1 MNTQYFIYAIE
12 VEKTGSITQAA
23 NNLFMSQ
30 PTLSKAIKDMEES
43 IGFSVFKRS
52 AKGMIPTQRGLEF
65 LDHAKKIAAQVK
77 KMEQS
82 LQAHDVSHQL
92 FSVAVPRVSYIAK
105 AVSEYVRTFDN
116 CIDMEIDI
124 LEDNSIRIIDQ
135 VADGHFVLGI
145 IRYHVEDED
154 YFYKSLMEK
163 ELQHEAIWQ
172 SDYMVLMRADH
183 PLAEREVLE
192 PADFLPYIEIAF
204 GDSEVPYIRV
214 SEAQTSSGGLLNTK
228 RILVNDR
235 AMQFDLMRTNP
246 LAYMWTSPIPSE
258 VLQAN
263 GLIQRK
269 CKAAGQFKDIL
280 ITRAGYRFSK
290 LDRAFIDTLFLQRN
304 AVAYGE

>member
-1 MNTQYFIYAIE
+1 MNTQYFVYAIE

-23 NNLFMSQ
+23 SNLYMSQ

-65 LDHAKKIAAQVK
+65 LDHAKKIASQVK

-82 LQAHDVSHQL
+82 LQSYDASHQL
-92 FSVAVPRVSYIAK
+92 FSIAIPRVSYIAG
-105 AVSEYVRTFDN
+105 AVSEYVRCFDN
-116 CIDMEIDI
+116 HIDMEIDI
-124 LEDNSIRIIDQ
+124 LEDSSVRIIDQ

-145 IRYHVEDED
+145 IRCHMEDED
-154 YFYKSLMEK
+154 YFLKSLAEK

-172 SDYMVLMRADH
+172 SDYMVLMREDH
-183 PLAEREVLE
+183 PLADTEYLE
-192 PADFLPYIEIAF
+192 PKDFLPYIEITF
-204 GDSEVPYIRV
+204 GDSDVPYIRV
-214 SEAQTSSGGLLNTK
+214 SEAKTRSGMLLNSK

-235 AMQFDLMRTNP
+235 AMQFDLLRTNP
-246 LAYMWTSPIPSE
+246 LAYMWTSPIPKD
-258 VLQAN
+258 VLKAN

-269 CKAAGQFKDIL
+269 CKGAGQFKDIL
-280 ITRAGYRFSK
+280 ITRAGYRFSRLDKDFLDK
-290 LDRAFIDTLFLQRN
+290 LYLRKN